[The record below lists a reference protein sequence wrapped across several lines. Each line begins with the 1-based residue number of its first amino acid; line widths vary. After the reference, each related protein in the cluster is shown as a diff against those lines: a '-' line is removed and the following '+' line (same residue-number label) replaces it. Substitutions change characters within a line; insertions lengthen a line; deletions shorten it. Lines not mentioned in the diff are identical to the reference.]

1 MALLCRPRVPEIK
14 IKSHPHSLCHA
25 RRGLE
30 TLPGHPRDRRQLHRA
45 PRRPAHVIATRHHLT
60 GAREPPEPSFAPSF
74 HQPVGYWTVAEKALF
89 SRRVLCA
96 HSCLCPELIAACYL
110 TLLRDGASGSCAAI
124 PRGLHPAALVALD
137 FAVRVHQSVAPQ
149 FHARRAP
156 ASCASCA
163 RVWWCRLA
171 VAGEQMG
178 AFWGVVGEVFG
189 GRGER

>member
-14 IKSHPHSLCHA
+14 IKSYPHSLCHT

-45 PRRPAHVIATRHHLT
+45 PRRPAHVIATQNHLT
-60 GAREPPEPSFAPSF
+60 GAREPPEPSYAPSF
-74 HQPVGYWTVAEKALF
+74 HQPATTGSSPKKPSSPAACCVHTP
-89 SRRVLCA
+89 S
-96 HSCLCPELIAACYL
+96 ELIAACYL